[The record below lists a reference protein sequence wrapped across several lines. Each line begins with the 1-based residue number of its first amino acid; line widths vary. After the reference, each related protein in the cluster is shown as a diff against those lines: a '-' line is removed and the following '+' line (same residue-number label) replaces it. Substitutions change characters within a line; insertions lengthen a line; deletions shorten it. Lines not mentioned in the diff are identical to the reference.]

1 MRRSNYRSRRSA
13 PRAKRP
19 TDRII
24 QGRTS
29 NVAGSTELTIFQWT
43 ATVPCTATN
52 FKLDIG
58 SATQDEIQ
66 VFPYVLVHVPQGY
79 GTNSINYPSS
89 PSLQLYEPT
98 KNVLI
103 SGVVTD
109 PTTEDHKWC
118 RYGRKCQEGDSIALI
133 IKNPV
138 VTSFECAWELS
149 FTTVF

>member
-1 MRRSNYRSRRSA
+1 MRRTNYRRSA
-13 PRAKRP
+13 PRRKSRP

-29 NVAGSTELTIFQWT
+29 TVAGSTQVSIFQWT
-43 ATVPCTATN
+43 ATVPCTVTN

-58 SATQDEIQ
+58 SATNDEIQ

-79 GTNSINYPSS
+79 GTNTINYPTS

-109 PTTEDHKWC
+109 PTLEDHKWSK
-118 RYGRKCQEGDSIALI
+118 YSRKCQEGDSIALI
-133 IKNPV
+133 IMNPT
-138 VTSFECAWELS
+138 VTPFSCAWELS
-149 FTTVF
+149 FTTVH